1 MHQRILLFPPDT
13 CPRIMTSRV
22 EVHNEVVAESLC
34 QKLVEEIMGSVG
46 ADSAAREVS
55 RMLPVP
61 LALYENILSIVQ
73 VGGDKQVPRQQ
84 NAVLVPAR
92 ASAHGVPLHQVDS
105 SS

>member
-1 MHQRILLFPPDT
+1 
-13 CPRIMTSRV
+13 
-22 EVHNEVVAESLC
+22 
-34 QKLVEEIMGSVG
+34 
-46 ADSAAREVS
+46 
-55 RMLPVP
+55 
-61 LALYENILSIVQ
+61 LYENILSIVQ

>member
-1 MHQRILLFPPDT
+1 MHQRILLFPPDA

-34 QKLVEEIMGSVG
+34 QKLVKEIMGSVG

-73 VGGDKQVPRQQ
+73 VGGDK
-84 NAVLVPAR
+84 
-92 ASAHGVPLHQVDS
+92 
-105 SS
+105 